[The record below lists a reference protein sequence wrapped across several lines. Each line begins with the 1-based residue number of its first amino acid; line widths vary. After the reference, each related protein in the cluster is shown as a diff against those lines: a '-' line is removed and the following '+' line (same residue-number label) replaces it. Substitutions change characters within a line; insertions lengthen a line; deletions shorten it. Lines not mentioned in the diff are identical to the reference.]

1 MAVSFATVANG
12 IAAPTPPSGA
22 GEPVGVDSLYLYD
35 FAEDLTLALGRV
47 TASDSALAPGLPV
60 IESQGRDP
68 SMQAGLGDGVLQV
81 LPPQVL
87 NQAINRAILANAG
100 DPTTLLVSVD
110 DSTASLAT
118 TASEESPAA
127 LFPPVQDVLSQWE
140 SRYFNVARAD
150 TQSQRKGPE
159 GVVPADKTVSNALHV
174 VVGEVVSEQAVV
186 NAALRLAQTDS
197 DQLGAQ
203 TPTGEMR
210 TATDL
215 PIAER
220 VFNGSQQTMDVA
232 ASPAWSLVSGATR
245 ENTDDPAVEHS
256 INLSVIDSSAGEPA
270 TPAKSALVGVK
281 PDLGASNNGDGL
293 SVLGDMPA
301 VLAPHQSLAEQS
313 NTQESVTPLSNSLNR
328 VKPLSAEQ
336 SSRLVEPQADSQN
349 ELIEMTSVGSAA
361 VAESKLATDEDSQNT
376 LIMESAATSEVTHQ
390 VPVMPI
396 VLAGPS
402 GVATRNVA
410 DPLLPSSDTA
420 ESIAQVGQ
428 FVARHTLSGDSGFTV
443 AAASRD
449 VSEIATARPLTEE
462 TTSSSVSNSSI
473 ALSAVNPKDA
483 SRAALLTEPAGETW
497 LDSVRRDDLEAA
509 SSVES
514 RAEQAATALDELLAL
529 KAAESKS
536 GPMMTSGSVMS
547 GPSLSPAFV
556 SQTLT
561 QVTDSIVT
569 ATGVASMQNK
579 GESRSPRQRLDSA
592 ANSALGASS
601 VLPSESDV
609 SEAGASIGDISP
621 ERQTKDDSTVR
632 SGLGV
637 VPLDR
642 LASAFVGSVADQSDR
657 LDSLES
663 DDGRAVTEVQS
674 TDGEQAALGRI
685 ATESSSATGLSSTG
699 GFSDRFSVA
708 VAQSSA
714 TVAESK
720 SANSLVNNVSIEVK
734 QLLTSGGGSV
744 RMALTPPEQGTLQ
757 LDLVVTD
764 SGTATLEVYG
774 VTEAVRER
782 LESGS
787 TALQRQFEQMG
798 LTLSLSLFDHGK
810 GFDSPNARDSQAM
823 MERSSEIAAES
834 TPRVTKRSGM
844 PVGDDTGR
852 MINLI
857 A

>member
-1 MAVSFATVANG
+1 
-12 IAAPTPPSGA
+12 
-22 GEPVGVDSLYLYD
+22 
-35 FAEDLTLALGRV
+35 
-47 TASDSALAPGLPV
+47 
-60 IESQGRDP
+60 
-68 SMQAGLGDGVLQV
+68 
-81 LPPQVL
+81 
-87 NQAINRAILANAG
+87 
-100 DPTTLLVSVD
+100 
-110 DSTASLAT
+110 
-118 TASEESPAA
+118 
-127 LFPPVQDVLSQWE
+127 
-140 SRYFNVARAD
+140 
-150 TQSQRKGPE
+150 
-159 GVVPADKTVSNALHV
+159 
-174 VVGEVVSEQAVV
+174 
-186 NAALRLAQTDS
+186 
-197 DQLGAQ
+197 
-203 TPTGEMR
+203 
-210 TATDL
+210 
-215 PIAER
+215 
-220 VFNGSQQTMDVA
+220 
-232 ASPAWSLVSGATR
+232 
-245 ENTDDPAVEHS
+245 
-256 INLSVIDSSAGEPA
+256 
-270 TPAKSALVGVK
+270 
-281 PDLGASNNGDGL
+281 
-293 SVLGDMPA
+293 
-301 VLAPHQSLAEQS
+301 
-313 NTQESVTPLSNSLNR
+313 
-328 VKPLSAEQ
+328 
-336 SSRLVEPQADSQN
+336 
-349 ELIEMTSVGSAA
+349 
-361 VAESKLATDEDSQNT
+361 
-376 LIMESAATSEVTHQ
+376 
-390 VPVMPI
+390 MPI

-402 GVATRNVA
+402 GVATRNIA
-410 DPLLPSSDTA
+410 DPLLPSSDTG

-497 LDSVRRDDLEAA
+497 LDSVRRNDLAAA

-514 RAEQAATALDELLAL
+514 RAEQAATARDELMAL

-556 SQTLT
+556 SQALT

-621 ERQTKDDSTVR
+621 ERQTKDDSTAR

-663 DDGRAVTEVQS
+663 DDGRAVTEAQS
-674 TDGEQAALGRI
+674 TDGEQAALRRI
-685 ATESSSATGLSSTG
+685 ATESSLATGLSSTG

-714 TVAESK
+714 TVAEST
-720 SANSLVNNVSIEVK
+720 SANSLVNNVSIEIK

>member
-1 MAVSFATVANG
+1 
-12 IAAPTPPSGA
+12 
-22 GEPVGVDSLYLYD
+22 
-35 FAEDLTLALGRV
+35 
-47 TASDSALAPGLPV
+47 
-60 IESQGRDP
+60 
-68 SMQAGLGDGVLQV
+68 
-81 LPPQVL
+81 
-87 NQAINRAILANAG
+87 
-100 DPTTLLVSVD
+100 
-110 DSTASLAT
+110 
-118 TASEESPAA
+118 
-127 LFPPVQDVLSQWE
+127 
-140 SRYFNVARAD
+140 
-150 TQSQRKGPE
+150 
-159 GVVPADKTVSNALHV
+159 
-174 VVGEVVSEQAVV
+174 
-186 NAALRLAQTDS
+186 
-197 DQLGAQ
+197 
-203 TPTGEMR
+203 MR

-270 TPAKSALVGVK
+270 TPAKSTLVGVK

-361 VAESKLATDEDSQNT
+361 VAESKLATEEDSQDT

-402 GVATRNVA
+402 GVATRNIA
-410 DPLLPSSDTA
+410 DPLLPSSDT
-420 ESIAQVGQ
+420 
-428 FVARHTLSGDSGFTV
+428 GDSGFTV
-443 AAASRD
+443 VAASRD

-497 LDSVRRDDLEAA
+497 LDSVRRNDLAAA

-514 RAEQAATALDELLAL
+514 RAEQAATARDELMAL

-592 ANSALGASS
+592 ASSALGASS

-621 ERQTKDDSTVR
+621 ERQTKDDSTAR

-663 DDGRAVTEVQS
+663 DDGRAVTEAQS
-674 TDGEQAALGRI
+674 TDGEQAALRRI
-685 ATESSSATGLSSTG
+685 ATESSLATGLSSTG